1 MEPAMFDQRDT
12 VVLSPQAAAE
22 LLRRKRIKALGQVL
36 ASALFGLGALWL
48 LVTASSDK
56 ERWMGG
62 GWLLF
67 CAACL
72 AITWRDW
79 RALCDLCALSAS
91 STASAASGPN
101 AQSPKA

>member
-1 MEPAMFDQRDT
+1 MFDQRDT
-12 VVLSPQAAAE
+12 VVISPQAAAE

-79 RALCDLCALSAS
+79 RALCALC
-91 STASAASGPN
+91 AASGLSGPP
-101 AQSPKA
+101 AAASKE

>member
-1 MEPAMFDQRDT
+1 MFDQRDT
-12 VVLSPQAAAE
+12 VVLSPEAAAE

-48 LVTASSDK
+48 LVTATSDK

-79 RALCDLCALSAS
+79 RALCDLNAL
-91 STASAASGPN
+91 SGPN

>member
-1 MEPAMFDQRDT
+1 MFDQRQ
-12 VVLSPQAAAE
+12 VVILSPEAAAA

-36 ASALFGLGALWL
+36 ASALFALGALWL
-48 LVTASSDK
+48 LVNASNDK

-67 CAACL
+67 CVACL

-79 RALCDLCALSAS
+79 RGLCAA
-91 STASAASGPN
+91 
-101 AQSPKA
+101 SPKV

>member
-1 MEPAMFDQRDT
+1 MTGVQT
-12 VVLSPQAAAE
+12 C
-22 LLRRKRIKALGQVL
+22 ALPIS
-36 ASALFGLGALWL
+36 SALFGLGALWL

-79 RALCDLCALSAS
+79 RALCALC
-91 STASAASGPN
+91 AASGLSGPP
-101 AQSPKA
+101 AAASKE

>member
-1 MEPAMFDQRDT
+1 MFDQRDT

-79 RALCDLCALSAS
+79 RALCALC
-91 STASAASGPN
+91 AASGLSGPP
-101 AQSPKA
+101 AAASKE

>member
-1 MEPAMFDQRDT
+1 MFDQRDT

-48 LVTASSDK
+48 LVTASNHK

-79 RALCDLCALSAS
+79 RALCALC
-91 STASAASGPN
+91 AASGLSGPP
-101 AQSPKA
+101 AAASKE